1 MNKSVT
7 IIGQGYVGL
16 PLAQEASA
24 SGWKVFGFDLS
35 EHVVSGLNAGQSH
48 IDDISDSDVRTMLD
62 NGYTASI
69 DPLVISKRQALPI
82 SVTLSLHP
90 SRLERILKRAPP
102 SSLSPRL
109 TLELQMTCVHRF
121 SLSKVVCLSTKT
133 SLLPS
138 VPNE

>member
-35 EHVVSGLNAGQSH
+35 ERVVSGLNAGQSH

-62 NGYTASI
+62 NGYTAST
-69 DPLVISKRQALPI
+69 DPSVISESAIVVICVPTPLGEAGAPD
-82 SVTLSLHP
+82 LSYIESASTTVGKNLKAGTTV
-90 SRLERILKRAPP
+90 IL
-102 SSLSPRL
+102 
-109 TLELQMTCVHRF
+109 
-121 SLSKVVCLSTKT
+121 
-133 SLLPS
+133 
-138 VPNE
+138 